1 MSRDYIILLEHLS
14 LYPFISPL
22 SPPSLSLQPAMHF
35 VQPFTTALFSPFLT
49 SQARWHDNKAKW
61 PSRNINSPLYTLKIS
76 VSKILW
82 SVVLLFSFMKLH
94 SRLFAAVHLLLKFSL
109 FIKSLFTRV
118 RVVCLIFQWL
128 HPKIYL
134 AWRIFWALY
143 HLGWMTYDVWYD
155 VTNNPHLGT
164 WLIYLTNWTFLWLTA
179 CCLLDAVAV
188 CYANFTES
196 SAGNQ
201 LWQFLTF
208 LWNIYILRNH
218 VKQGAGRPVII

>member
-1 MSRDYIILLEHLS
+1 MKCRTLIFIHEIALSSFPCCPPFAKIFII
-14 LYPFISPL
+14 FRCAKVC
-22 SPPSLSLQPAMHF
+22 LQ
-35 VQPFTTALFSPFLT
+35 
-49 SQARWHDNKAKW
+49 D
-61 PSRNINSPLYTLKIS
+61 
-76 VSKILW
+76 
-82 SVVLLFSFMKLH
+82 
-94 SRLFAAVHLLLKFSL
+94 
-109 FIKSLFTRV
+109 

-201 LWQFLTF
+201 LWQFFTLI
-208 LWNIYILRNH
+208 WNIYISKNY
-218 VKQGAGRPVII
+218 VKQGAGRPGNYLVL